1 MHIQSNSI
9 CITVKVY
16 SNNSLGF
23 NRTSK
28 TTKRFSSLNRLP
40 LTVHLCPVHN
50 LLIKFRAKK
59 PRVGVFLHEAVDL
72 GLDLIETGWC
82 WFQKLLSGLFPCP
95 EVYVNLKKR
104 VKGHKGFIHLC
115 ITNIILLKKYLLE
128 EQSLSL
134 MHRWEVAELQIMFIW
149 AKCIAVE
156 GHRYNVAF
164 LNIQLFRNWFIL
176 TGCKHLM
183 TCVWTIIYVD

>member
-23 NRTSK
+23 NHTSK
-28 TTKRFSSLNRLP
+28 TTNRFSSLNRLP

-50 LLIKFRAKK
+50 LLIKFWAKK

-82 WFQKLLSGLFPCP
+82 WFQKFQSGLFPGP
-95 EVYVNLKKR
+95 EVYVNLKKGKETQR
-104 VKGHKGFIHLC
+104 LYSFIH
-115 ITNIILLKKYLLE
+115 NKYYPTKEISFRRTISVPPAPPLGGCWTPIHVH
-128 EQSLSL
+128 LS
-134 MHRWEVAELQIMFIW
+134 
-149 AKCIAVE
+149 
-156 GHRYNVAF
+156 
-164 LNIQLFRNWFIL
+164 
-176 TGCKHLM
+176 
-183 TCVWTIIYVD
+183 